1 MRHSQRLI
9 PGVRRAERTALRPDP
24 IPLRAVPKPRATR
37 IATVQARIALD
48 YYDRP
53 DVRER
58 VVEALLSELKE
69 R

>member
-1 MRHSQRLI
+1 MKHSQRPATRLRVE
-9 PGVRRAERTALRPDP
+9 PAEKSAAP
-24 IPLRAVPKPRATR
+24 IPLRAVAVERASR
-37 IATVQARIALD
+37 VATARARIALD

-58 VVEALLSELKE
+58 VVEALLSELKQ

>member
-1 MRHSQRLI
+1 MKHSRPATRL
-9 PGVRRAERTALRPDP
+9 RRAEPAGNSPAP
-24 IPLRAVPKPRATR
+24 IPLRAVPMPRPSRVATAR
-37 IATVQARIALD
+37 ARIALD

-58 VVEALLSELKE
+58 VVEALLTELKQ